1 MNKRINKLIDKWWN
15 EMRQN
20 LQTQVKSSPDITANS
35 IMHNLWQLPPL
46 QLKESDYQ
54 KRQRA
59 KNVVPLYERCI
70 AKRANGEQCTRRR
83 REGATFCGT
92 HAKGTPHGTINMDS
106 VETPLQKVN
115 VWLEEIAGISYYI
128 DDKGNVYN
136 PQDVYQN
143 KINPR
148 KIHKYGKKDDGTY
161 NIIS

>member
-20 LQTQVKSSPDITANS
+20 LQTQVKSSPDITGDS

-115 VWLEEIAGISYYI
+115 VWLEEIAGINYYI

-148 KIHKYGKKDDGTY
+148 KIHKYEKKDDGTY
-161 NIIS
+161 HIIS

>member
-20 LQTQVKSSPDITANS
+20 LQTQVKSSPDITGDS

-148 KIHKYGKKDDGTY
+148 KIHKYEKKDDGTY
-161 NIIS
+161 HIIS

>member
-20 LQTQVKSSPDITANS
+20 LQNQVKSSPDITPNS
-35 IMHNLWQLPPL
+35 IMHKLWQLPPL

-161 NIIS
+161 HIIS

>member
-20 LQTQVKSSPDITANS
+20 LQTQIKSSPDITGDS

-148 KIHKYGKKDDGTY
+148 KIHKYEKKDDDTY
-161 NIIS
+161 HIIS